1 MFVYF
6 QENVFNF
13 FNLYFEWIY
22 LLECKDELQKNLV
35 YYFYQSIQFIILLF
49 NKKKYPWAFEGLF
62 SSIILKFIIF
72 FNQTMNSI
80 LLYNF
85 MLKKYDNFKSELIED
100 S

>member
-49 NKKKYPWAFEGLF
+49 NKKKYP
-62 SSIILKFIIF
+62 
-72 FNQTMNSI
+72 
-80 LLYNF
+80 
-85 MLKKYDNFKSELIED
+85 
-100 S
+100 